1 MSEANQETPEPQQ
14 QPKPHG
20 KPLLIIPEQIAHLK
34 AKGVTF
40 NLCSDLV
47 HKYGK
52 PSDMPARV
60 LMELFPPSEASSA
73 STSSARTAETTARC
87 VTANMARLQRS
98 IAGVLEMIPG
108 NDGVQSSLR
117 FCRSSLTADFNRPQ

>member
-60 LMELFPPSEASSA
+60 LMELFP
-73 STSSARTAETTARC
+73 
-87 VTANMARLQRS
+87 LQP
-98 IAGVLEMIPG
+98 LPL
-108 NDGVQSSLR
+108 LR
-117 FCRSSLTADFNRPQ
+117 EPLRRRRDA